1 MPWRIYNPKFTDIH
15 LAVSQLWPYKV
26 LPSIKNIGARSSF
39 SSPPPPPFQT
49 VGGLRKLLLHSHTY
63 TCLPY
68 NSLISAWISIKFAS
82 AIVLCMYYL

>member
-1 MPWRIYNPKFTDIH
+1 MWRICNLKFTDIH

-26 LPSIKNIGARSSF
+26 LPSIKQFGTCSSF
-39 SSPPPPPFQT
+39 FSLPLPFQT
-49 VGGLRKLLLHSHTY
+49 VGGLRKPLLHLHTY
-63 TCLPY
+63 TCLPN